1 MIEALVQSLYVIAIC
16 SNSPFKN
23 VSFRLYDLLPVTFQ
37 FRGINLTYDNIRT
50 SHRRA
55 NKNRKTP
62 KCLTLELDGKP
73 AIVLLSTSGH
83 VILDYA
89 FSV

>member
-1 MIEALVQSLYVIAIC
+1 MIEALVQSLYVIAMC

-37 FRGINLTYDNIRT
+37 FEFTYDNIRT
-50 SHRRA
+50 SHRPA

-62 KCLTLELDGKP
+62 KCLTLEGKP
-73 AIVLLSTSGH
+73 AIFLPSTSGH
-83 VILDYA
+83 VIVDCA